1 VVELEHKRGSLERHA
16 ASVVR
21 GAAKNIAKAL
31 SNGSCVANSLIA
43 GLLREVQACAAP
55 LLAAVP
61 DAGCEDDA
69 LQTTTSPTPK
79 SKSHKKKTPAAAPS
93 TAATANVD
101 VGGEDGT
108 DAAAAGGGSGAK
120 GKQLNVAPPVLCGPW
135 GWGGWCVVDKWN
147 LGIVVLLG
155 QTAAATVMELAALP
169 DQGQEA
175 QQAMAQQF
183 MADVVAA
190 LQRRVVAGE
199 APPPGEEA
207 APLNAGRAVA
217 ALMSGEV
224 GGSGVGQPLLL
235 HAPERCALA
244 AAFFALAR
252 AAGDWQVRV
261 CEQRWEACMR
271 GTHSTH
277 STRLVNK

>member
-1 VVELEHKRGSLERHA
+1 
-16 ASVVR
+16 
-21 GAAKNIAKAL
+21 
-31 SNGSCVANSLIA
+31 
-43 GLLREVQACAAP
+43 
-55 LLAAVP
+55 
-61 DAGCEDDA
+61 
-69 LQTTTSPTPK
+69 
-79 SKSHKKKTPAAAPS
+79 
-93 TAATANVD
+93 
-101 VGGEDGT
+101 
-108 DAAAAGGGSGAK
+108 
-120 GKQLNVAPPVLCGPW
+120 
-135 GWGGWCVVDKWN
+135 VDKWN

-155 QTAAATVMELAALP
+155 QTVAATVMEVAALP

-175 QQAMAQQF
+175 QQAMAQHF

-261 CEQRWEACMR
+261 CEQWWEVWLERNQHGLSTSNSTSWFKPAHCVLNHAACF
-271 GTHSTH
+271 STVLH
-277 STRLVNK
+277 MCNWDV